1 MFAEF
6 LLTNYKKFH
15 KESFHEMLLKPDTN
29 YIESFA
35 FPASFDGQQYSLDD
49 IEYSIAPFEAGP
61 RTMATGVL

>member
-15 KESFHEMLLKPDTN
+15 KESFHGMLLKPDRN

-35 FPASFDGQQYSLDD
+35 FAASFDGQQYSLDD
-49 IEYSIAPFEAGP
+49 IEYPALAARP